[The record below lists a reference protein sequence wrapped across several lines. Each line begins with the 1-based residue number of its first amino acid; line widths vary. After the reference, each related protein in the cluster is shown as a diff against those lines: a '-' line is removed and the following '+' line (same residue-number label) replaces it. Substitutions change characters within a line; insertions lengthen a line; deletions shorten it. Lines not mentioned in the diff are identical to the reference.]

1 MAFGVGSP
9 DAASGGAGAGRGSLL
24 RCGRGGACA
33 ETGSAAEV
41 ATRSGTGSGA
51 RCFPESLV
59 VPPSVCRVAACHQP
73 VYGRPAG
80 PPEALRL
87 PGKRPRPPRAL
98 AGLLRFP
105 VLNSEKDLRERPEP
119 SGSLIPAAA
128 TARPGSRLSRA
139 LADISPLRD
148 HADFRRLWFGNT
160 VSSVGQQ
167 MTAMAVALQVYAITG
182 SSFYVG
188 LVGLFA
194 LVPLIA
200 FGLYGG
206 AVADVLDRRR
216 LGLVTA
222 AALTLL
228 SLGLALVAI
237 ADIRS
242 VALLYA
248 IVALQAVFF
257 AMNSPASSSMIPRL
271 LPPEQL
277 PAANALAALSGGV
290 SQMAGPMLG
299 GVFVGFWGYQ
309 AAYLIDVLAFTA
321 SLYAMWRLP
330 AMLPEA
336 ALAADGPAAAV
347 RRRPSVVE
355 GLRYLGAR
363 PNLRTTFVSD
373 LAAMVLAQPR
383 VLFPAVAG
391 LWFGGD
397 SRTVGLLAAA
407 PAVGAL
413 LGSVF
418 SGWLGRVNRQ
428 GLAVLVSI
436 GCWGAAVAVFGLTR
450 DLWLGLLFLA
460 LAGCADTVSMVFRNT
475 MLQSAAPDAM
485 RGRLQGVFL
494 VVVVGG
500 PRLGD
505 FLAGSA
511 ADIFTPTAAL
521 VGGGLAC
528 ILVITLIGLFQR
540 GFARYD
546 ARDPVA

>member
-1 MAFGVGSP
+1 M
-9 DAASGGAGAGRGSLL
+9 L
-24 RCGRGGACA
+24 
-33 ETGSAAEV
+33 
-41 ATRSGTGSGA
+41 
-51 RCFPESLV
+51 
-59 VPPSVCRVAACHQP
+59 
-73 VYGRPAG
+73 
-80 PPEALRL
+80 
-87 PGKRPRPPRAL
+87 K
-98 AGLLRFP
+98 
-105 VLNSEKDLRERPEP
+105 SEKDRENRTGP
-119 SGSLIPAAA
+119 SGSAIPDPPP
-128 TARPGSRLSRA
+128 TGRKNRL
-139 LADISPLRD
+139 LADIGPLRE

-160 VSSVGQQ
+160 VSYIGQQ

-188 LVGLFA
+188 LVGLCS
-194 LVPLIA
+194 LVPLIV

-206 AVADVLDRRR
+206 AVADAVDRRR

-222 AALTLL
+222 AGATVL
-228 SLGLALVAI
+228 
-237 ADIRS
+237 S
-242 VALLYA
+242 VALAAVTIVHVRSVGVLYV
-248 IVALQAVFF
+248 IVALQAVCF
-257 AMNSPASSSMIPRL
+257 AMNSPARSSMIPRL
-271 LPPEQL
+271 LPAEQL
-277 PAANALAALSGGV
+277 PAANALASLAGGV
-290 SQMAGPMLG
+290 GQMAGPMLG
-299 GVFVGFWGYQ
+299 GVFVGLWGYQ
-309 AAYLIDVLAFTA
+309 AAYLIDAAAFTA

-330 AMLPEA
+330 KMLPGEG
-336 ALAADGPAAAV
+336 DGAV

-397 SRTVGLLAAA
+397 TRTVGLLAAA

-418 SGWLGRVNRQ
+418 SGWYGRVRRQ
-428 GLAVLVSI
+428 GLAVLLAVAS
-436 GCWGAAVAVFGLTR
+436 WGAAVAVFGLTR
-450 DLWLGLLFLA
+450 NLWLGLCFLA

-475 MLQSAAPDAM
+475 MLQSAAPDDM

-511 ADIFTPTAAL
+511 ADVFSPTAAV
-521 VGGGLAC
+521 VGGGIAC
-528 ILVITLIGLFQR
+528 IAAIALIALFQR
-540 GFARYD
+540 GFLSYD
-546 ARDPVA
+546 SRRPVA

>member
-1 MAFGVGSP
+1 MP
-9 DAASGGAGAGRGSLL
+9 DPPPTGRKN
-24 RCGRGGACA
+24 
-33 ETGSAAEV
+33 
-41 ATRSGTGSGA
+41 
-51 RCFPESLV
+51 
-59 VPPSVCRVAACHQP
+59 
-73 VYGRPAG
+73 
-80 PPEALRL
+80 RL
-87 PGKRPRPPRAL
+87 
-98 AGLLRFP
+98 
-105 VLNSEKDLRERPEP
+105 
-119 SGSLIPAAA
+119 
-128 TARPGSRLSRA
+128 
-139 LADISPLRD
+139 LADIGPLRE

-160 VSSVGQQ
+160 VSYIGQQ

-188 LVGLFA
+188 LVGLCS
-194 LVPLIA
+194 LVPLIV

-206 AVADVLDRRR
+206 AVADAVDRRR

-222 AALTLL
+222 AGATVL
-228 SLGLALVAI
+228 
-237 ADIRS
+237 S
-242 VALLYA
+242 VALAAVTIVHVRSVGVLYV
-248 IVALQAVFF
+248 IVALQAVCF
-257 AMNSPASSSMIPRL
+257 AMNSPARSSMIPRL
-271 LPPEQL
+271 LPAEQL
-277 PAANALAALSGGV
+277 PAANALASLAGGV
-290 SQMAGPMLG
+290 GQMAGPMLG
-299 GVFVGFWGYQ
+299 GVFVGLWGYQ
-309 AAYLIDVLAFTA
+309 AAYLIDAAAFTA

-330 AMLPEA
+330 KMLPGEG
-336 ALAADGPAAAV
+336 DGAV

-397 SRTVGLLAAA
+397 TRTVGLLAAA

-418 SGWLGRVNRQ
+418 SGWYGRVRRQ
-428 GLAVLVSI
+428 GLAVLLAVAS
-436 GCWGAAVAVFGLTR
+436 WGAAVAVFGLTR
-450 DLWLGLLFLA
+450 NLWLGLCFLA

-475 MLQSAAPDAM
+475 MLQSAAPDDM

-511 ADIFTPTAAL
+511 ADVFSPTAAV
-521 VGGGLAC
+521 VGGGIAC
-528 ILVITLIGLFQR
+528 IAAIALIALFQR
-540 GFARYD
+540 GFLSYD
-546 ARDPVA
+546 SRRPVA